1 MNMAIKPT
9 IYKASLEISDIDR
22 NYYGTHQLT
31 VACHPSET
39 IERMMLRILA
49 FAINAGDRLEFG
61 ADIGDTDEPALW
73 EKDLTGAIKLWIEI
87 GNPDERTILRAC
99 GRSGKVIVYSCGR
112 ATAPW
117 WNAAKP
123 NLERARN
130 LSVYEISRETADEI
144 TRFAERTM
152 KLHCVIQ
159 DNEISFGND
168 NGETSF
174 AISELK

>member
-1 MNMAIKPT
+1 MAIKPT
-9 IYKASLEISDIDR
+9 IYKTSLEISDIDR

-39 IERMMLRILA
+39 VERMMLRILA
-49 FAINAGDRLEFG
+49 FAINAGERLEFG

-87 GNPDERTILRAC
+87 GNPDERIILRAC
-99 GRSGKVIVYSCGR
+99 GRSDKVIVYSYGR
-112 ATAPW
+112 ATGPW
-117 WNAAKP
+117 WNTVKS
-123 NLERARN
+123 NLERAKN
-130 LSVYEISRETADEI
+130 LSIYEIERKATDEI
-144 TRFAERTM
+144 SQFAARSM

-168 NGETSF
+168 SHEIT
-174 AISELK
+174 ATLKNLI